1 MSVTGAV
8 TKNKDGVPQWSG
20 DAATFNEY
28 EEQCLLYEQGTEYYK
43 RYMVAPRLISELQG
57 PARRLVLGRKP
68 DWVSFD
74 GGVQVLLTT
83 LRASLG
89 KPQVSELADYLTK
102 YFKQTKRK
110 SQESMPDY
118 ITRKC
123 ETYLRAQQA
132 LQRVQ
137 PHHGH
142 KKQTASSDAGWN
154 DTWSRRVSVDSN
166 ASGGTASQAAAPIS
180 EATAHTSGNWDDD
193 AATEAAHEDS
203 EWQWGGWHQ
212 GWSWNQS
219 GSRGYGW
226 GHRGWNDSWGAPAN
240 QLPTPLIEIL
250 PDFVQGWYL
259 LYDSGLSTTERNM
272 IHTAVQGDYSL
283 QRVAQELRSQWD
295 EHNLRQRDGHV
306 RTHAG
311 YMGYEKE
318 LETDDD
324 EGNPEGYQVEDL
336 NEEGQA
342 LVAEAEGEA
351 QQALAA
357 IVQAKRTL
365 REARARQHQV
375 KLSRQY
381 YRAGPP
387 KGFGGSHAKGGPP
400 RTGVPPDDS
409 KMTCLKCG
417 RIGHRAANCP
427 KKERP
432 EGQAQVNMESEPEH
446 APFICYCEQAFTTYD
461 AQAYMTTQ
469 EAVQRGWCV
478 VDGGATKTLG
488 SITAVQNVL
497 DQNTKYLGNSRLLHV
512 DTERQP
518 VFSFGNSSE
527 NRCASTIELG
537 IQAAERDGKITIHT
551 LDAGMG
557 PVLLSISTLRAL
569 GAVIDF
575 SEDLICFRSVDPKRI
590 IRAKRSQSGH
600 QLLPLCGDMCE
611 ASVMADRAIPS
622 LRDFIP

>member
-1 MSVTGAV
+1 ME
-8 TKNKDGVPQWSG
+8 P
-20 DAATFNEY
+20 E
-28 EEQCLLYEQGTEYYK
+28 
-43 RYMVAPRLISELQG
+43 
-57 PARRLVLGRKP
+57 
-68 DWVSFD
+68 
-74 GGVQVLLTT
+74 
-83 LRASLG
+83 
-89 KPQVSELADYLTK
+89 
-102 YFKQTKRK
+102 
-110 SQESMPDY
+110 
-118 ITRKC
+118 
-123 ETYLRAQQA
+123 
-132 LQRVQ
+132 
-137 PHHGH
+137 
-142 KKQTASSDAGWN
+142 
-154 DTWSRRVSVDSN
+154 VSVDSN
-166 ASGGTASQAAAPIS
+166 ASGGTASQAVAPTS
-180 EATAHTSGNWDDD
+180 EATAQAPGNQDDD

-203 EWQWGGWHQ
+203 EWQWGGWPPRLVLEPK
-212 GWSWNQS
+212 W
-219 GSRGYGW
+219 GW
-226 GHRGWNDSWGAPAN
+226 GRRGWNDNWSAPAT
-240 QLPTPLIEIL
+240 QSPMPLIEIL

-324 EGNPEGYQVEDL
+324 EGNHESYQVEDL

-387 KGFGGSHAKGGPP
+387 NGHSKGGPP

-432 EGQAQVNMESEPEH
+432 EGQAQVTMESEPEH
-446 APFICYCEQAFTTYD
+446 APFICYCEQALTTYD

-497 DQNTKYLGNSRLLHV
+497 DQNTKNLGNSRLLHV
-512 DTERQP
+512 ETERQP
-518 VFSFGNSSE
+518 LFSFGNSSV
-527 NRCASTIELG
+527 NRCAPTIELG

-551 LDAGMG
+551 LDAGTG

-611 ASVMADRAIPS
+611 ASVMAERAIPS